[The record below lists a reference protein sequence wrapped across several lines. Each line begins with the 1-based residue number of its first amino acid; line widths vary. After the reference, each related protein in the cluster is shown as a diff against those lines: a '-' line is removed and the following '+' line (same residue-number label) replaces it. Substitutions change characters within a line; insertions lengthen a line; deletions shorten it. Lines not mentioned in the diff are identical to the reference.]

1 MEFFRVKNMEESW
14 LLSTP
19 MSLSWRRPL
28 SYRNQSID
36 LLDKSTDWS
45 LYDNGPRHER
55 VNANTPTLKTRETK
69 TQRELD
75 IVTDEMTNTL
85 EHFEKKIEKKT
96 RQLQ

>member
-1 MEFFRVKNMEESW
+1 M
-14 LLSTP
+14 
-19 MSLSWRRPL
+19 
-28 SYRNQSID
+28 
-36 LLDKSTDWS
+36 LDKSTDWS

-85 EHFEKKIEKKT
+85 EHFGKKIEKQNETAPTESADWKPA
-96 RQLQ
+96 

>member
-1 MEFFRVKNMEESW
+1 MEESW

-19 MSLSWRRPL
+19 MSLNSFM
-28 SYRNQSID
+28 NQSID